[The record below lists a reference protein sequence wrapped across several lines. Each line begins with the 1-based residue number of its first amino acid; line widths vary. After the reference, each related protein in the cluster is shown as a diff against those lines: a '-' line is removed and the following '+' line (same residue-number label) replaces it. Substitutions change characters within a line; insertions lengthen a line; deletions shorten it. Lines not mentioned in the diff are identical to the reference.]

1 SNGLK
6 RQTQNHLRRLL
17 CGSVRYTITVP
28 PDHDF
33 DDAIGTCQCSWCR
46 KVTGSL
52 MFRFHQFK
60 KVDVAWDADST
71 LRTYQAEPDNHRG
84 FCCNCG
90 SYMFFR
96 REKSKLINL
105 AVGCF
110 DDDDLRKYGPLLTKE
125 GATCGAGTRFLAS
138 RITLRARNMTRS
150 LRIEAAASWALG

>member
-1 SNGLK
+1 MASSDKPKTISGGC
-6 RQTQNHLRRLL
+6 L

-125 GATCGAGTRFLAS
+125 GGNLWC
-138 RITLRARNMTRS
+138 RNEIPGVTDHLTGEKHDTEPS
-150 LRIEAAASWALG
+150 D

>member
-1 SNGLK
+1 MASTEKPKTISGGC
-6 RQTQNHLRRLL
+6 L
-17 CGSVRYTITVP
+17 CESVRYTITVP

-60 KVDVAWDADST
+60 KVDVVFDADST
-71 LRTYQAEPDNHRG
+71 LRTYEAAPGNHRG
-84 FCCNCG
+84 FCCKCG

-96 REKSKLINL
+96 RETSKLINL

-110 DDDDLRKYGPLLTKE
+110 DDEDLKLFGPLLTK
-125 GATCGAGTRFLAS
+125 AGGNLWC
-138 RITLRARNMTRS
+138 RNEIPGVTDH
-150 LRIEAAASWALG
+150 LVGEKHDTEPHD